1 MDKEYTYSR
10 KLKRAAVAA
19 VGGFALVALF
29 YKVGGGAG
37 HGCELLDGVEWLV
50 LEILHP
56 VMVAGWQAVQAY
68 VADNSRLLQHLPQVT
83 PSIWTVLCFVVG

>member
-1 MDKEYTYSR
+1 
-10 KLKRAAVAA
+10 
-19 VGGFALVALF
+19 
-29 YKVGGGAG
+29 
-37 HGCELLDGVEWLV
+37 VEWLV